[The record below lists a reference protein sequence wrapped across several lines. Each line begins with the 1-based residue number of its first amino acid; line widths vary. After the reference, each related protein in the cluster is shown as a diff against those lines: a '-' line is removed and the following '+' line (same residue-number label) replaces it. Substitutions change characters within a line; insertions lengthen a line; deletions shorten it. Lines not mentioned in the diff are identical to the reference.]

1 MFCVCV
7 DVDNVCCCVEGEVE
21 KVCKFVFECFV
32 GELFL
37 VIDNLECVIEM
48 IDGDNEVVKL
58 FLEGVEMIYK
68 IFLSIIEKFG
78 LSFIDL

>member
-1 MFCVCV
+1 M
-7 DVDNVCCCVEGEVE
+7 CCCVDGEVE
-21 KVCKFVFECFV
+21 KVCKFVLECFV

-37 VIDNLECVIEM
+37 VIDNFECVIEM
-48 IDGDNEVVKL
+48 IDSEDEVVKL

-68 IFLSIIEKFG
+68 IFLGIIEKFG